1 MKQIKIGVI
10 TNTHGLRGE
19 VKVKCLSDFPQLRFQ
34 KGASV
39 NAQQPQGIKTL
50 EIEQVRTAKDLL
62 IVKFCEYDN
71 IAQVE
76 GMKGTLLSIDET
88 SVQELDDDEAYF
100 FEMQDSEVYELDGRY
115 LGKVTE
121 VLETGANA
129 ILRVSDGTQE
139 VLIPFV
145 KAFVKEFDKKNK
157 IMKVELME
165 GLL

>member
-39 NAQQPQGIKTL
+39 NAQLPQGIKTL
-50 EIEQVRTAKDLL
+50 GIEQVRTAKDLL

>member
-39 NAQQPQGIKTL
+39 NAQLPQGIKTL
-50 EIEQVRTAKDLL
+50 EVEQVRTAKDLL

>member
-39 NAQQPQGIKTL
+39 NAQLPQGIKTL